1 MKRWAITWLL
11 LTFPFDESRQ
21 RKKFLLLMD
30 DKVGLCY
37 SYILF
42 IWLSWLL
49 ILRLIVCLFLVIS
62 LVLHSY
68 FHVFFVSFLWWYWLI
83 FLTFFLLAILIM
95 RLCYENIIILVF
107 DVLFTIL
114 NLSIFS
120 SFFSSKLY
128 DLFLVYSYLFMDGC
142 ILLIR

>member
-128 DLFLVYSYLFMDGC
+128 DLFFVYSYLFMDGC